1 MNSSLLFGLNL
12 YLKYSYHVL
21 CFTRNFWKMALV
33 SLAVLIPAKAV
44 DTPRQTITQAILT
57 ADDAKKRELI
67 VSLVGQGDEAIEP
80 LLVAWRKDSL
90 YIFAPAEGARIPVQL
105 TGEKDSTGA
114 QEARRIEDGKLALDV
129 SGKPLRLISTEL
141 TAVEHTSSLRRAMKI
156 VLDLIDLGAADPAK
170 RIKAIQTIGQT
181 QDVVKLPALEARAK
195 LETDPAVQ
203 RSIREAVA
211 LIHLKDSKTEVKLA
225 ALAELRDLC
234 SLGSTDFL
242 NRTIREAEAAKDN
255 AVLKAARV
263 ALQAVE
269 QHRSAVDFFG
279 TLFRGVSAGSILLVL
294 AVGLAISFGLMGV
307 INMAHGE
314 MVAVGAY
321 TTYLVQNFFGGGVT
335 IPAFGLSISIPGLGL
350 TGTAYNAYFIAALPL
365 SFLAAAAVGV
375 ALERTVIQFLY
386 RRPLESLLATWGV
399 SLVLQQIFR
408 LMFGANN
415 VNVSGPSFLSGN
427 WTVNDVNFGWNRLF
441 VIGFAIIIVF
451 GIWLVLKK
459 TSLGLLM
466 RAVTQNRTMA
476 SCMGVR
482 TDRVNMMTF
491 ALGSGLAGLA
501 GAFISQIDNV
511 GPALGQTYIVDS
523 FMVVVLGG
531 VGSLAG
537 TVISAIGIGGV
548 DNLFQQYVPTWAPS
562 LGDVPFV
569 GNFLQNLGQDS
580 AVFGK
585 IFVLAGIIL
594 FLQWRPAGLFVTRN
608 RSLEG

>member
-1 MNSSLLFGLNL
+1 M
-12 YLKYSYHVL
+12 
-21 CFTRNFWKMALV
+21 KMAVVL
-33 SLAVLIPAKAV
+33 LAALLPAQAA
-44 DTPRQTITQAILT
+44 DAPRQIITQAILANDEVT
-57 ADDAKKRELI
+57 KRELI
-67 VSLVGQGDEAIEP
+67 LSLVGQGDEAIET

-90 YIFAPAEGARIPVQL
+90 FVFSTSEGARIPVQL
-105 TGEKDSTGA
+105 FGEKDADGTQQALRVDDGKALLNAANQPARLTGA
-114 QEARRIEDGKLALDV
+114 NLV
-129 SGKPLRLISTEL
+129 
-141 TAVEHTSSLRRAMKI
+141 AVDHTSSLRRAMKI

-181 QDVVKLPALEARAK
+181 QDVVKLPALQARAR
-195 LETDPAVQ
+195 LETDPSVN

-211 LIHLKDSKTEVKLA
+211 LIHLKDTKVEVKLA
-225 ALAELRDLC
+225 ALAELRDLR
-234 SLGSTDFL
+234 SLGSIDFL
-242 NRTIREAEAAKDN
+242 NRTIKEAEIAKNNDVLRAAH
-255 AVLKAARV
+255 L

-269 QHRSAVDFFG
+269 EHRSAVDFFG

-350 TGTAYNAYFIAALPL
+350 TGTTYNAYFIAALPL
-365 SFLAAAAVGV
+365 SFLAAAGVGV
-375 ALERTVIQFLY
+375 VLERTVIQFLY

-415 VNVSGPSFLSGN
+415 VNVSSPSFLSGN

-562 LGDVPFV
+562 LGDVPFI